1 MKHIVTLVAAYAAT
15 AAFAMPGQGQGGQG
29 GQQSSPYN
37 FLFLMVGF
45 VVIMYFFM
53 IKPEQRRKREK
64 EDLLRNVGVGDK
76 VVTSGGIH
84 GEVKQVKEKTVRLQV
99 DDHTRLEVEK
109 VAIALV
115 VEKGTGEGEKK

>member
-99 DDHTRLEVEK
+99 DDHTRLEIEK

-115 VEKGTGEGEKK
+115 VEKGAGEEKK

>member
-29 GQQSSPYN
+29 GPQSSPYN

-99 DDHTRLEVEK
+99 DDHTRLEIEK

-115 VEKGTGEGEKK
+115 VEKGAGEEKK